1 MKEDQF
7 ADPTARR
14 VHKRGM
20 QKRASKISGT
30 KFAGLIQLESQM
42 ETTLVLCL
50 EIDPRVDT
58 LRVQPCTID
67 LNSGRVYRT
76 QKELIDRFKGKN
88 YQPCPYTP
96 DIEVKSTK
104 GGICF
109 LDAKHTAHIRKKPE
123 YIQYPGLLKKLGI
136 SLSLVTE
143 VLLQGPIWGN
153 VRLLAP
159 YAGRDLKE
167 VARAAINEIPHTGM
181 KVQELREKL
190 GLTLGEICIAILQGQ
205 LSFKIAE
212 TELKPDSILQPC
224 GGCQKHLEVLD
235 L

>member
-67 LNSGRVYRT
+67 LNSGRVYGT
-76 QKELIDRFKGKN
+76 QKELMERFKGRS
-88 YQPCPYTP
+88 YQPSPYTP
-96 DIEVKSTK
+96 DIEVKLTM
-104 GGICF
+104 GGKCF
-109 LDAKHTAHIRKKPE
+109 LDAKHTAHIKKKPE
-123 YIQYPGLLKKLGI
+123 YLQYPELLEQFGI
-136 SLSLVTE
+136 SLTLVTE
-143 VLLQGPIWGN
+143 VLLQGPIWNN

-159 YAGRDLKE
+159 YVGHGLKDSS
-167 VARAAINEIPHTGM
+167 RAAVTEIPQAGM
-181 KVQELREKL
+181 SVQEIKGEL
-190 GLTLGEICIAILQGQ
+190 GLTLREICIAVLLGE
-205 LSFKIAE
+205 LSFKIGEAE
-212 TELKPDSILQPC
+212 LQPGSILQPC
-224 GGCQKHLEVLD
+224 GGCQKHLEVIGL
-235 L
+235 